1 MKIPPRWL
9 WLAMIGLMIPW
20 RVAIAGAPG
29 DKPAAE
35 PRPSPAGWTFTVPE
49 GDARAGQTV
58 FMTMQCYS
66 CHAIS
71 IPGETLPSDAG
82 GIGPD
87 LTPGYSKL
95 PAEYLAE
102 SIIKAHTAVAA
113 PGYVVQEGKA
123 IMGNYNHFLTVQEL
137 IDLVAFL
144 KHLPVARAQ

>member
-1 MKIPPRWL
+1 MKMPPRWI
-9 WLAMIGLMIPW
+9 WLAVMGLMLPFS
-20 RVAIAGAPG
+20 VAMAGAPG
-29 DKPAAE
+29 AKPAAE
-35 PRPSPAGWTFTVPE
+35 PRLLAGWTFTVPE
-49 GDARAGQTV
+49 GDAKAGQTV

-71 IPGETLPSDAG
+71 MPGETLPSDAG

-95 PAEYLAE
+95 PVAYLAE
-102 SIIKAHTAVAA
+102 SIIKAHPVVAT

-123 IMGNYNHFLTVQEL
+123 MMSNYNHFLTVQEL

-144 KHLPVARAQ
+144 KHLPGGRAP

>member
-1 MKIPPRWL
+1 MKMPPHWI
-9 WLAMIGLMIPW
+9 WLAVIGVMISFS
-20 RVAIAGAPG
+20 VAITGAPG
-29 DKPAAE
+29 AKPADE
-35 PRPSPAGWTFTVPE
+35 PRVPAGWTFTVPE
-49 GDARAGQTV
+49 GDAKAGQTV
-58 FMTMQCYS
+58 FMTMQCYT
-66 CHAIS
+66 CHAIN

-87 LTPGYSKL
+87 LTPGYSRL

-102 SIIKAHTAVAA
+102 SIIKGHAVVAA

-144 KHLPVARAQ
+144 KHLPGSRAR